1 MASITETITET
12 ASEFFDACDA
22 GKGWQECM
30 QYCHPEAS
38 FSAQSEALADVTTVE
53 GYTEWLKTLYGFVTD
68 TSYEVK
74 AFATDTERNSVVAYA
89 VFSGTHT
96 GEGGP
101 CPPTGKS
108 VSTDYV
114 YAMDFDGDK
123 IAHMTKIWHSGLA
136 MQQLG
141 WV

>member
-1 MASITETITET
+1 MATITET
-12 ASEFFDACDA
+12 ASKFFEACDE

-30 QYCHPEAS
+30 QYCQPGAS
-38 FSAQSEALADVTTVE
+38 FSVQSEALADVTTVE
-53 GYTEWLKTLYGFVTD
+53 GYTEWLKGLYGFVTD

-74 AFATDTERNSVVAYA
+74 ALATDTERNSVVVYA

-114 YAMDFDGDK
+114 YVVDFDGDK
-123 IAHMTKIWHSGLA
+123 IAHMTKIWHSGMA